1 MICVAVCEVQS
12 FHDKRFTVYLQK
24 STQICDGCEHA
35 IVCLVFAFG
44 WTKSRRIWVI
54 KEDRVV
60 YAIVCNN
67 GYPCICFVNCNVVYS
82 CSCLLFCAIC
92 IFVVCCVL
100 VGQRVLSAYGYEFV
114 LFVCS
119 VRV

>member
-1 MICVAVCEVQS
+1 MICVVVCEVQS